1 MASLLFSVD
10 ADRRLTALAADAGH
24 QELYNHVNDILDLIE
39 DDPGSPR
46 LRRRR
51 YQQPP
56 IWGVVVPSGDVEADW
71 LILWSETE
79 RGPLVHYI
87 GEDLA

>member
-1 MASLLFSVD
+1 MASLLFSGD
-10 ADRRLTALAADAGH
+10 ADRRLTALAADAGR

-39 DDPGSPR
+39 EDPDDPR
-46 LRRRR
+46 VRRRR

-56 IWGVVVPSGDVEADW
+56 IWGVVVSSRGAASDW

-79 RGPLVHYI
+79 RGQLVHYI

>member
-1 MASLLFSVD
+1 MVPLLFSVG
-10 ADRRLTALAADAGH
+10 ADRRLTALAADAGR
-24 QELYNHVNDILDLIE
+24 QELYHRVNDVLDLIE
-39 DDPGSPR
+39 DDPGNPR
-46 LRRRR
+46 LHRRR

-56 IWGVVVPSGDVEADW
+56 IWGVVVSSRDVEGDW

>member
-10 ADRRLTALAADAGH
+10 ADRCLTALAADAGRH
-24 QELYNHVNDILDLIE
+24 ELYNRVNDVLDLIE
-39 DDPGSPR
+39 DDPGNPR

-56 IWGVVVPSGDVEADW
+56 VWGVVVLSRDEGSRW

-79 RGPLVHYI
+79 RGPMVHYI
-87 GEDLA
+87 GVELA

>member
-1 MASLLFSVD
+1 MASLLFGVD
-10 ADRRLTALAADAGH
+10 ADRRLTALAGDAGR

-39 DDPGSPR
+39 DDPGNPR

-56 IWGVVVPSGDVEADW
+56 IWGIVVSSRDSEGDW

>member
-10 ADRRLTALAADAGH
+10 ADRRLTALAADLER

-39 DDPGSPR
+39 DDPGNRR

-56 IWGVVVPSGDVEADW
+56 IWGVVVTSGGTEDDR
-71 LILWSETE
+71 LILWSATE

-87 GEDLA
+87 GEDLS